1 MPPARLD
8 PARYFFHYTTR
19 DAAFGGI
26 LPSRCLRLSPYGVM
40 RDPLENQQWK
50 FTFTGRGARDDA
62 TVIADVAEQTEF
74 ERRANQETRARSHL
88 LSLTIDAEP
97 QADGERPPFCFGWA
111 RARMW
116 EQYAERYRG
125 VCLVFDRELLT
136 QRFAEALE
144 GGAVT
149 KTYHRAVIYN
159 GGGMLK
165 PIIEGDAARS
175 DPDFFD
181 GYVEANFSALFFT
194 KTLDWQTEH
203 EYRFV
208 AIAAADGSSLSIDY
222 GDALKW
228 VIAGNQLADWER
240 PAVVGASLQ
249 AGARPLLMRW
259 DHWRPG
265 LVEMAER
272 QDSPAGDPGAG

>member
-1 MPPARLD
+1 VPVIRLD
-8 PARYFFHYTTR
+8 PDKYFFHYTTR

-26 LPSRCLRLSPYGVM
+26 LPSRRLRLSPYGVM

-74 ERRANQETRARSHL
+74 ERRANEETRARSHL
-88 LSLTIDAEP
+88 LSLTIDADP

-125 VCLVFDRELLT
+125 VCLVFDKELLT

-149 KTYHRAVIYN
+149 RTYDRAVIYN

-165 PIIEGDAARS
+165 PIIEADAARN

-181 GYVEANFSALFFT
+181 GYIEANFGALFFT
-194 KTLDWQTEH
+194 KVLDWQTEH

-240 PAVVGASLQ
+240 PAVVGASRQ
-249 AGARPLLMRW
+249 AGAQPLLMRW

-272 QDSPAGDPGAG
+272 QD